1 MSSDNYQSKMIYS
14 DYSNLSIL
22 KKRLGIQH
30 KTRNWLKNIT
40 FQTEMPSDHL
50 KADIE
55 LAYHLPLSNEKAR
68 SESIIS
74 PILREVFR
82 KNKISFFS
90 GYGFAVDNT
99 KGLTGNCD
107 YLFAARPELIEVEQP
122 VFCLV
127 EAKKGVVE
135 EGYAQCA
142 AEMYAAKL
150 YNEQAGEQTDII
162 YGAVSNGHEWV
173 FLKLENDTVLI
184 DSQRLYIKELP
195 AILGILQWI
204 IEQF

>member
-1 MSSDNYQSKMIYS
+1 MLYS
-14 DYSNLSIL
+14 HYSNLAIL
-22 KKRLGIQH
+22 KERLGIQH
-30 KTRNWLKNIT
+30 QTKNWLKNIA
-40 FQTEMPSDHL
+40 FPTETPSDHL

-82 KNKISFFS
+82 KNKAKISFFS
-90 GYGFAVDNT
+90 GYGFAVDDT

-107 YLFAARPELIEVEQP
+107 YLFAARPALVEVEQP

-127 EAKKGVVE
+127 EAKKGIIE

-150 YNEQAGEQTDII
+150 YNEQVGEQTDII

-173 FLKLENDTVLI
+173 FLKLENDTILI
-184 DSQRLYIKELP
+184 DNQRFYIKELP

-204 IEQF
+204 VEQF